1 MGYTDAQGR
10 PEIVMNDSIKC
21 GDADYRI
28 VETEDTA
35 APPVPPRREP
45 SPVRRRAAE
54 LLRQRKID
62 EATNHNS

>member
-10 PEIVMNDSIKC
+10 PEIVMNDSIMC
-21 GDADYRI
+21 GDADYRV
-28 VETEDTA
+28 VETEDSA

-54 LLRQRKID
+54 LLRQQKAGPETD
-62 EATNHNS
+62 NS